1 MQNKNLI
8 TVDLGGTKIL
18 SALINGQDQIID
30 RFKESTKITGEIEP
44 IIDGINNSIDKL
56 LENNSLIQK
65 DIKAICL
72 GVPGTVNPM
81 SGIIGYA
88 PNLGIRDY
96 NIKETLSKYYDI
108 PVLIENDVNLA
119 GLGIQQAELKDNVKN
134 MLVVFIGTGI
144 GAALFIDGKLYRG
157 SSFYA
162 GEIGHMRINPKGRPS
177 KKSKLTFENIASRT
191 AVVNAI
197 VDEIKKG
204 KKSYLSD
211 IVKKGKRIKSKSLR
225 EAVEVEDK
233 LVIEY
238 LSRSARVIGSVL
250 GSIATLLNLDSIML
264 GGGVIEAL
272 NDFMSPKIRKAFN
285 TAVLPEPGKIV
296 KIDYTRLGD
305 DAPLYGG
312 IKLAQEFLES

>member
-1 MQNKNLI
+1 LQNKNLI

-18 SALINGQDQIID
+18 SALLNGQDQIVD
-30 RFKESTKITGEIEP
+30 RFKEPTKITGEIDP
-44 IIDGINNSIDKL
+44 IIEGIKKSVDTLI
-56 LENNSLIQK
+56 ENNSLSSN
-65 DIKAICL
+65 DITAICL
-72 GVPGTVNPM
+72 GVPGTVNPNT
-81 SGIIGYA
+81 GLIGYA

-96 NIKETLSKYYDI
+96 NIKETLSKYYNI

-144 GAALFIDGKLYRG
+144 GAALFIDGKIYRG

-197 VDEIKKG
+197 VEEIKNG
-204 KKSYLSD
+204 KKSYLSS
-211 IVKKGKRIKSKSLR
+211 IVKKGKRIKSKSLKA
-225 EAVEVEDK
+225 AVEAQDE
-233 LVIEY
+233 LVIEH
-238 LSRSARVIGSVL
+238 LTGSARIIGSVL
-250 GSIATLLNLDSIML
+250 GSIATLLNLDSIIL
-264 GGGVIEAL
+264 GGGVIESL
-272 NDFMSPKIRKAFN
+272 NDFMLPKIRKAFN
-285 TAVLPEPGKIV
+285 KAVLPEPGKIV